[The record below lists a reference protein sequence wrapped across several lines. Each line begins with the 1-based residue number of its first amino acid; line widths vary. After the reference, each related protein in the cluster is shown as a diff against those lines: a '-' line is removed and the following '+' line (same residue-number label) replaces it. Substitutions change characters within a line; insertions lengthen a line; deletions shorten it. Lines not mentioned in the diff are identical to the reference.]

1 VRLTCEHLILALCIL
16 RVSRGKKLL
25 LIDNR
30 VSDINYSTIG
40 ATVVL
45 FTYRME
51 WKAAY
56 ASMKVNFGITDE
68 GPGGQYSNSGIRL
81 HDNIHLRLSRRQ
93 AFASDGGQAAPSS
106 TDGHAT
112 TPSSTD
118 GQAAAPSTIV
128 YPSAPTSTPSSE
140 SSVNNISFSFIDQ
153 PSIISWDQ
161 M

>member
-1 VRLTCEHLILALCIL
+1 VRFTCEHLIFAPCIL
-16 RVSRGKKLL
+16 RAYIGKKLL
-25 LIDNR
+25 LMDNR

-45 FTYRME
+45 STYRIE

-56 ASMKVNFGITDE
+56 ASMKVDFGMTDE
-68 GPGGQYSNSGIRL
+68 SPGDQYSSSGIRL

-106 TDGHAT
+106 TDGQA

-128 YPSAPTSTPSSE
+128 YPSAPTSTPSGE
-140 SSVNNISFSFIDQ
+140 SSVKNISFSFIDQ
-153 PSIISWDQ
+153 PSIISWNQ